1 MWCKK
6 VIVDS
11 DYMTFP
17 YRIGVDRCI
26 TFYKSLNVLVCWMK
40 KFVII
45 NKSGIKINVD
55 ANV

>member
-17 YRIGVDRCI
+17 YTIGVDRCI